1 MPDFGIFRGFNDKL
15 FGDKLV
21 AGQLPTQLG
30 IIGSISLFDIDA
42 LAFINAAA
50 ITDLNQQTAINTL
63 VEQLKINGIWTK
75 MKAIYPIVGGTASS
89 HKYNLKDPRDLDV
102 AYRLTFS
109 TGLTHSSSGINFAV
123 GNNFALVNGLNLQSL
138 SQNNTSFAYYN
149 KSAITVLNTRIIVGV
164 NTSTS
169 AFQQM
174 VAGYAF
180 GNRYAGIFNVSE
192 ATEINNNLGDLGFKM
207 INRVDS
213 ATYSIFDNGSK
224 VQTITRNSTT
234 PINTN
239 ITLGRTRSD
248 SANIE
253 MNLAFFNVGDGLTDT
268 EASNFYTAVQ
278 EFQTTLNRN
287 V

>member
-15 FGDKLV
+15 FGDKLY

-50 ITDLNQQTAINTL
+50 ITDLNQQIAINTL

-149 KSAITVLNTRIIVGV
+149 KSVITFDNVRVIVGI
-164 NTSTS
+164 NTST
-169 AFQQM
+169 AQYQHM
-174 VAGYAF
+174 IAGYAF
-180 GNRYAGIFNVSE
+180 GNRYAGIFNNSE
-192 ATEINNNLGDLGFKM
+192 NDAKNNNLGALGFKM
-207 INRVDS
+207 INRVTS
-213 ATYSIFDNGSK
+213 TNYSIFDNGSK
-224 VQTITRNSTT
+224 VQTITNNSTT
-234 PINTN
+234 PLNTN
-239 ITLGRTRSD
+239 ITLGRTGTG
-248 SANIE
+248 SANIQ

-278 EFQTTLNRN
+278 AFQTTLNRN